1 MMIGAK
7 RDINVNVEDSHLPG
21 HGLHSVDG
29 PHEIGMTD
37 LPFGVKSKADLVES
51 IPLFLSEQYKQ
62 IYLASA
68 QSQNQYGSG
77 VTSPNSSKAPVKK
90 DEKKEVKKG
99 PAKMYRSAW
108 ILEKLNQQIDKKKKS
123 RGQKSKTETA
133 APSSAPATGGKKG
146 KGKGGAGTVDTFEL
160 EQIIE
165 ELQNEIKIK
174 DSEF

>member
-1 MMIGAK
+1 
-7 RDINVNVEDSHLPG
+7 
-21 HGLHSVDG
+21 
-29 PHEIGMTD
+29 
-37 LPFGVKSKADLVES
+37 VES

-90 DEKKEVKKG
+90 DENKEVKKG
-99 PAKMYRSAW
+99 PAKMYKSAW
-108 ILEKLNQQIDKKKKS
+108 MLEKLNQQIDKKKKS
-123 RGQKSKTETA
+123 RGQKGKTETA
-133 APSSAPATGGKKG
+133 APSSAPVTGKKG
-146 KGKGGAGTVDTFEL
+146 KGKGAGTVDTFEL